1 MSTQEEQIKAAI
13 VIYGDE
19 IAIIDPEVN
28 GATEVACRNLHKFV
42 DYVQTLDPL
51 LERHEAIVMT
61 AAILDGLPA
70 LLETD
75 QDLIAGLK
83 AECRELRNHRQ

>member
-13 VIYGDE
+13 VICGDLV
-19 IAIIDPEVN
+19 AIVDPALD

-42 DYVQTLDPL
+42 DYIQTLDPAL
-51 LERHEAIVMT
+51 KRHEAITMT
-61 AAILDGLPA
+61 AAILDGLPT

-75 QDLIAGLK
+75 PDLIAGIK
-83 AECRELRNHRQ
+83 AQCQELRSHR